1 MQLSE
6 ETVAILKNFASI
18 NQSILLREGNVLK
31 TIAPQKNIMAKAVVS
46 ETFPKEV
53 AIYDLNRLL
62 GVVSLF
68 KSHDL
73 DFTDNHI
80 AIADG
85 KNSVKY
91 VYADPSIIVAAPAKE
106 INLPSSDV
114 TFTLTD
120 ANMQSVLKA
129 ASVVGVPDI
138 SFVGDGSKLV
148 MKAHDKKNSTSNEY
162 AIEIGD
168 TDQTFAVDY
177 KVENFKMVPSDYEV
191 TISKKLI
198 SQFKGSVV
206 EYFVACES
214 TSTFA

>member
-6 ETVAILKNFASI
+6 DTIAILKNFASI
-18 NQSILLREGNVLK
+18 NQGILLREGNVLK
-31 TIAPQKNIMAKAVVS
+31 TISPQKNIMAKAVVS
-46 ETFPKEV
+46 ENFPKEV

-73 DFTDNHI
+73 DFTEHHI

-91 VYADPSIIVAAPAKE
+91 VYADPTVIVAAPAKE
-106 INLPSSDV
+106 INLPSEEVSFTV
-114 TFTLTD
+114 TEEQ
-120 ANMQSVLKA
+120 MQAVLKA
-129 ASVVGVPDI
+129 ASVIGVPDV
-138 SFVGDGSKLV
+138 SFVGDGSTVV
-148 MKAHDKKNSTSNEY
+148 MKAHDKKNSSSNEY

-168 TDQTFAVDY
+168 TDLVFSVDY
-177 KVENFKMVPSDYEV
+177 KVENFKMISGDYEV
-191 TISKKLI
+191 SISKKLI
-198 SQFKGSVV
+198 SKFKGAV

-214 TSTFA
+214 TSTFQ

>member
-1 MQLSE
+1 MQLSP

-31 TIAPQKNIMAKAVVS
+31 TISPQKNIMAKAVVS
-46 ETFPKEV
+46 ENFPKEV

-73 DFTDNHI
+73 DFTENHI

-91 VYADPSIIVAAPAKE
+91 VYADPSIIVSAPAKE
-106 INLPSSDV
+106 INLPSQDV
-114 TFTLTD
+114 SFTLTD
-120 ANMQSVLKA
+120 DQMQQVLKA

-138 SFVGDGSKLV
+138 SFVGDGSTLV

-162 AIEIGD
+162 AIEIGA

-177 KVENFKMVPSDYEV
+177 KVENFKMVSGDYEV

-198 SQFKGSVV
+198 SKFKGNV

>member
-1 MQLSE
+1 MQLSN
-6 ETVAILKNFASI
+6 ETIAILKNFSSI

-31 TIAPQKNIMAKAVVS
+31 TISPAKNIMAKAVVS
-46 ETFPKEV
+46 ENFPKEV

-73 DFTDNHI
+73 DFTEHHI

-106 INLPSSDV
+106 INLPSTEV
-114 TFTLTD
+114 NFTITED
-120 ANMQSVLKA
+120 QMQSVLKA
-129 ASVVGVPDI
+129 AGVVGVPDV
-138 SFVGDGSKLV
+138 SFVGDGSTLV
-148 MKAHDKKNSTSNEY
+148 MKAHDKKTPTSNEY
-162 AIEIGD
+162 AIEIGE
-168 TDQTFAVDY
+168 TDQVFSVDY
-177 KVENFKMVPSDYEV
+177 KVENFKMVPGDYEV
-191 TISKKLI
+191 SISKKLI
-198 SQFKGSVV
+198 SKFKGAV

-214 TSTFA
+214 TSTFQ